1 MEDPQNFNE
10 DERMEERQQFFVEFL
25 VKLYLYIYKYL
36 LNAENN
42 HYRIYYI

>member
-25 VKLYLYIYKYL
+25 VKLYLYI
-36 LNAENN
+36 
-42 HYRIYYI
+42 